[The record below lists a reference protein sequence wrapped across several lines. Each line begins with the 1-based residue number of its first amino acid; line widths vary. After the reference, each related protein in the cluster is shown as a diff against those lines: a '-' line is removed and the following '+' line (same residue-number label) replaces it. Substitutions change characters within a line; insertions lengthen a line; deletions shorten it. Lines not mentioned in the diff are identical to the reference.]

1 MWQQCS
7 DRVMHYSAVGLFTW
21 NAALGV
27 LQCPESTVPPLRACC
42 YVLRSAQVS
51 PCMAA
56 QQLWSWGLQV
66 VGDEFK
72 MLILVLAD
80 GWGKVLGT
88 H

>member
-1 MWQQCS
+1 
-7 DRVMHYSAVGLFTW
+7 
-21 NAALGV
+21 
-27 LQCPESTVPPLRACC
+27 
-42 YVLRSAQVS
+42 
-51 PCMAA
+51 MAA
-56 QQLWSWGLQV
+56 QQLWSRGLQV